1 MIVISFCPTR
11 VISSVI
17 PSLSVSLILAVFAD
31 PPASP
36 VKSYVFGVNPPVAG
50 KSDQNILLP
59 SVFRN
64 LLVCDPTA
72 GASPKNAA
80 DAVVLPVPPLSI
92 GIVPPAQVPE
102 TSPLK
107 FPFTAPM
114 LPVSVRAAKVG
125 VDVVSISCA
134 IENCRSLSVI
144 PVPAVYVVSVDPI

>member
-1 MIVISFCPTR
+1 M
-11 VISSVI
+11 
-17 PSLSVSLILAVFAD
+17 
-31 PPASP
+31 
-36 VKSYVFGVNPPVAG
+36 
-50 KSDQNILLP
+50 
-59 SVFRN
+59 
-64 LLVCDPTA
+64 
-72 GASPKNAA
+72 
-80 DAVVLPVPPLSI
+80 LPVPPFAI
-92 GIVPPAQVPE
+92 DITPPAQVPV